1 MIGFTCPDQD
11 KCTTQSK
18 TQRSMLKLKL
28 MKSKKNFGLNVSR
41 NLYSKKRDSNTENN
55 FKTLLEPRN
64 FKVE

>member
-1 MIGFTCPDQD
+1 
-11 KCTTQSK
+11 
-18 TQRSMLKLKL
+18 MLKLKL

-64 FKVE
+64 FRGE

>member
-18 TQRSMLKLKL
+18 TQSMLKLKL